1 MDLVRQCYDEELAN
15 VKQDKESIRI
25 KVEQDKV
32 LAKATMKLL
41 ALAHTANYCRKGWRV
56 GRYQKGKIPRQID
69 EDSCSREGHMNR
81 KIHQINLAYK
91 SRMESNQDMDG
102 SDPDDPE
109 EWEEDFDKDS
119 ERVDSDDAYDA
130 YDA

>member
-1 MDLVRQCYDEELAN
+1 M
-15 VKQDKESIRI
+15 KQDKESIRI

-41 ALAHTANYCRKGWRV
+41 ALAHTANYYQKGWRV

-69 EDSCSREGHMNR
+69 EDSGSREGHRNR
-81 KIHQINLAYK
+81 KIHQINHLADK

-102 SDPDDPE
+102 SDPDNRE
-109 EWEEDFDKDS
+109 M
-119 ERVDSDDAYDA
+119 ERRF
-130 YDA
+130 